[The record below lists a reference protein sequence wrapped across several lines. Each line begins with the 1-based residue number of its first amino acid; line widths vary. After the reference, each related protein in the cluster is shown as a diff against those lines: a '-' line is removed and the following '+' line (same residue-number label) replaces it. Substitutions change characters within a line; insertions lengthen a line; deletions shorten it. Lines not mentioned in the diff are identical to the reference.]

1 MVYYINVFK
10 IVHKVVFTLKEKI
23 YTIPLTDAYAALSE
37 CPFCELE
44 KKLEKEAAEYAL
56 GASMM
61 EPESRIESNKKG
73 FCRRHFEFLLKEQK
87 ALSLALVLDTHLAEI
102 VNTSEGVPA
111 PEKQGLFAKK
121 ASFCDEIAK
130 KVSEF
135 NSGCVIC
142 DKLEYTLTKFAR
154 VFWYLYKNEPEF
166 KEKVLN
172 SNGFCLPHF
181 ELILKNAKAE
191 LGEKNGEL
199 LAKEIIEL
207 ELKSLKTLNEDTNW
221 FTKKFDYRFK
231 DAPWNNSKDAIPRA
245 VNKLAKFTAGNEE

>member
-1 MVYYINVFK
+1 MVLI
-10 IVHKVVFTLKEKI
+10 LKEKI
-23 YTIPLTDAYAALSE
+23 YTIPLTDAYSEPCE
-37 CPFCELE
+37 CPFCVLE

-102 VNTSEGVPA
+102 TKNIEDVPK
-111 PEKQGLFAKK
+111 PEKQGLFSKK
-121 ASFCDEIAK
+121 ASFIDSALE

-142 DKLEYTLTKFAR
+142 DKLDYTLGKFAR

-191 LGEKNGEL
+191 LGATCAEK
-199 LAKEIIEL
+199 LAGEIIEL
-207 ELKSLKTLNEDTNW
+207 QLRSLKTLNEDTNW

-245 VNKLAKFTAGNEE
+245 VNKLAKFTAENEE